1 MRRVGLCVLGL
12 LCLHSWVLGQE
23 AAEVQP
29 GVLVFCDDS
38 AVEKAVSNA
47 LDKFNEKV
55 VVGNKMALYQILSA
69 SKSENGSD
77 SVYSVQFSSRKS
89 DCPAGGDKPWT
100 ECDYLPD
107 GPKEPCPCNAT
118 VSMTEAETET
128 TDVHCQLADPVVP
141 ERAPCL
147 GCPEVIDE
155 TSEDLRVPLTMSIA
169 KFNSISNSSHLFT
182 LNEVGHATR
191 QVVAGFRYKLSFD
204 MRKSTCSKAEHKDLH
219 DLCVPN
225 DEDVELANCNS
236 TVDVAP
242 WRYENQE
249 ANVECGPGPL
259 PPMLFTR
266 RRPPGWSP
274 LRNVINF
281 QQVDASS
288 SSPTTSP
295 PATTAATKEESSE
308 EEDPAATN
316 PAPTKA
322 ADPVADSP
330 FHCPSKPWKE
340 FSPVQPTATADPAA
354 TESASSL
361 PPADGAFSDLD
372 LVG

>member
-1 MRRVGLCVLGL
+1 MRRAGLCVLGL

-23 AAEVQP
+23 AAEVQS
-29 GVLVFCDDS
+29 GVLVFCDDP
-38 AVEKAVSNA
+38 AVEMAVSNA
-47 LDKFNEKV
+47 LDKFNENV

-77 SVYSVQFSSRKS
+77 SVYSVQFSGRRS
-89 DCPAGGDKPWT
+89 DCPAWGDKPWA

-118 VSMTEAETET
+118 VSVTEAGTET
-128 TDVHCQLADPVVP
+128 TDVQCQLADPVVP
-141 ERAPCL
+141 ERAHCL
-147 GCPEVIDE
+147 GCPEVINE
-155 TSEDLRVPLTMSIA
+155 NSEDLRVPLTKSIA

-182 LNEVGHATR
+182 LNEVGQATR

-204 MRKSTCSKAEHKDLH
+204 MRKSICAKAEHKDLH
-219 DLCVPN
+219 ELCVPN
-225 DEDVELANCNS
+225 DEDVELVNCNS

-259 PPMLFTR
+259 PPMFTR

-274 LRNVINF
+274 LRNVINY
-281 QQVDASS
+281 QEVGATSASS
-288 SSPTTSP
+288 TTASP
-295 PATTAATKEESSE
+295 PATTAAAKEESSE
-308 EEDPAATN
+308 EEDPA
-316 PAPTKA
+316 PTGA
-322 ADPVADSP
+322 AADSP
-330 FHCPSKPWKE
+330 FHCPSKPWKA

-354 TESASSL
+354 TEPASSL
-361 PPADGAFSDLD
+361 PTADGAFSDLD